1 MIQHQLQRRGEF
13 DANKFTKKYGFKPI
27 EIAAL
32 NGRNEIFRLLLKN
45 GARINFETLKNAV
58 VGGHLETVK
67 MVVDNWHGSPNTE
80 EDLQGL
86 EMRQRQ
92 HMNVDELRNRGEE
105 SEKIVEFLEMRQR
118 QHMNVGELRNRGE
131 ESEKIVEFLGLSN
144 EFQQNRNSP
153 S

>member
-45 GARINFETLKNAV
+45 GARINYETLKNAV
-58 VGGHLETVK
+58 MGGHLETVR
-67 MVVDNWHGSPNTE
+67 MVVDKWHGSPNTE

-92 HMNVDELRNRGEE
+92 HINVDELRNRGDE
-105 SEKIVEFLEMRQR
+105 
-118 QHMNVGELRNRGE
+118 G
-131 ESEKIVEFLGLSN
+131 EKIVEFLGLSK
-144 EFQQNRNSP
+144 EFQQNRTNLSARFY
-153 S
+153 SRNI